1 MTAFETTPRNRVLR
15 KAKRGSYERDEIHA
29 IVDAA
34 LVCHVG
40 YVIDGQPYVMPTLLA
55 RDGDTL
61 FIHGSSTSRTI
72 LHAGAG
78 NPICITVTL
87 TDALVLA
94 RSVFNHSINYR
105 SAVLFGQG
113 RLIDDPDAKM
123 AALYRFSERMVPGR
137 WDDVRP
143 MNPQEFKAT
152 GIVAVPIDAASAKIR
167 NGDPIDE
174 PEDVD
179 LPIWGGLVPV
189 LERFGAPIPD
199 EFTPPGMPVPGYLR
213 ELIERRN
220 G

>member
-15 KAKRGSYERDEIHA
+15 KANRGSYEREQVYA

-61 FIHGSSTSRTI
+61 LIHGSSTSRTI
-72 LHAGAG
+72 KHAGAG
-78 NPICITVTL
+78 NPICITATL

-105 SAVLFGQG
+105 SAVMFGQG
-113 RLIDDPDAKM
+113 KLIDDPDAKM
-123 AALYRFSERMVPGR
+123 AALYRFSEKLVPGR

-143 MNPQEFKAT
+143 MYPQEFKAT

-167 NGDPIDE
+167 TGDPIDE
-174 PEDVD
+174 PEDLD

-189 LERFGAPIPD
+189 VERFGAPIPD
-199 EFTPPGMPVPGYLR
+199 PFTSADMPAPAYVR
-213 ELIERRN
+213 EMIERKN